1 MGFDYSG
8 ASPELCRREFI
19 RLSILASAAFAA
31 ACDKVIEPTNCTDPT
46 DTSVPNPCLP
56 PPDEGWLLPS
66 NADVGLPHLGGAPD
80 TEEGWAIAAFVD
92 TIMPGAHRDPTGA
105 PGGIDAGAPGMF
117 FDPEL
122 PAYEFVS
129 LLVGFLDGVAANQF
143 PGQTFAASTTDE
155 RDEVVETAVGALDLM
170 ELAIQLVKLATFAA
184 EGSTCHLGYPGPN
197 LGYRDDPDFSF
208 GEAMSTEVTTDGNYS

>member
-1 MGFDYSG
+1 MT
-8 ASPELCRREFI
+8 PEGNPEFCRREFI
-19 RLSILASAAFAA
+19 RLALVASAAFAV
-31 ACDKVIEPTNCTDPT
+31 ACDKTVDFVGCTDVE
-46 DTSVPNPCLP
+46 DTGALNPCLP
-56 PPDEGWLLPS
+56 SPDDEWLEPS

-122 PAYEFVS
+122 PAYEFVP
-129 LLVGFLDGVAANQF
+129 LLVGFLDGVAANKF
-143 PGQTFAASTTDE
+143 PGETFATIATDE
-155 RDEVVETAVGALDLM
+155 RDEVVETAVAALDLM
-170 ELAIQLVKLATFAA
+170 ELAIQLVKLATFSS

-197 LGYRDDPDFSF
+197 AGYFDDPHFTF
-208 GEAMSTEVTTDGNYS
+208 GEAMATEVTSDGNYP